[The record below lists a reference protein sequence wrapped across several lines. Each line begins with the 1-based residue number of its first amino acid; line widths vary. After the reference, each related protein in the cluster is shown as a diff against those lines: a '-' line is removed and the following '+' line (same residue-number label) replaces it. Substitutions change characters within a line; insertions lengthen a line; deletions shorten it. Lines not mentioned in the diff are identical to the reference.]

1 MDKLHELASR
11 AYTIAQRGS
20 LQGQHLHSNLN
31 LIVADLK
38 EAHESAPGWKLMAD
52 KANRF
57 FVGGE
62 LSKVERIA
70 KDLVITNTAF
80 TSLSSSVRDLERTRM
95 GIKEFKDQIGYFDTN
110 LMGFH
115 LGSGEHM
122 GMGPEDEIRVLAQ
135 VVEEFGTSIG
145 RVKARS
151 RSEEVRQID
160 A

>member
-11 AYTIAQRGS
+11 AYTVAQRGS
-20 LQGQHLHSNLN
+20 IQGQQLHTNLN

-70 KDLVITNTAF
+70 KDLVITDHAF
-80 TSLSSSVRDLERTRM
+80 TSLSSSVRDLEKTRL

-115 LGSGEHM
+115 LGAGEHV
-122 GMGPEDEIRVLAQ
+122 GLGPEDEVRILAQ
-135 VVEEFGTSIG
+135 VVEDFGTSIG
-145 RVKARS
+145 RVKAKS
-151 RSEEVRQID
+151 RREEVPQIEP
-160 A
+160 